1 VHLSLP
7 MTKRNLARIG
17 VRVML
22 GITFVSLL
30 AACAGKAEEQAIEAR
45 LKGSSEGHILPQR
58 EDNYAVEIVD
68 SNNAWVVGTYG
79 MILKIGGEGT
89 KIALSPSGTHSP
101 LFCVSFDGTSNGLIG
116 GQRGLMLATTDGGQ
130 HWAPVNLPPD
140 VKDSNILALSRGKD
154 RKQVWAIGPM
164 GTIIHSADDGK
175 TWESLGLKKD
185 ITLNDV
191 YFYDD
196 KEGWVSGEFGTILHT
211 TDGGHTWQE
220 QTNVSGLPKYTQ
232 EVTDDEAR
240 RRGIPR
246 LEEGDLYFFQS
257 VFPTPKDG
265 LIVGAGGFILG
276 TSDGGQ
282 HWSVIKTGTSNTLF
296 SISLSNPQS
305 MSGVSTGVLGTLL
318 RGRSGTWSVDPEVSE
333 RVFTWLRSVKF
344 APNGTYG
351 LVAAGSGTILVTHD
365 GGDKWEPIPTELLAK
380 AAG

>member
-1 VHLSLP
+1 
-7 MTKRNLARIG
+7 MKRDLARIG
-17 VRVML
+17 VRLLL
-22 GITFVSLL
+22 GITFVMSV
-30 AACAGKAEEQAIEAR
+30 AACAGKAELAAIEVR

-58 EDNYAVEIVD
+58 EDNYAVEITD
-68 SNNAWVVGTYG
+68 TDNAWVVGTYG
-79 MILKIGGEGT
+79 MILKIGGEGSKVT
-89 KIALSPSGTHSP
+89 LIPSGTHSP
-101 LFCVSFDGTSNGLIG
+101 LFCVSFNGPSNGLIG
-116 GQRGLMLATTDGGQ
+116 GERGLMIGTTDGGQ
-130 HWAPVNLPPD
+130 HWEKVNLPPD
-140 VKDSNILALSRGKD
+140 VKDNNILAMARGKD
-154 RKQVWAIGPM
+154 RNQIWAIGPF
-164 GTIIHSADDGK
+164 GTVIHSADNGK

-191 YFYDD
+191 TFFDD

-220 QTNVSGLPKYTQ
+220 QKDVSGLPKYTQ

-246 LEEGDLYFFQS
+246 LEEEDLYLFQS
-257 VFPTPKDG
+257 VFTTPKNG

-282 HWSVIKTGTSNTLF
+282 HWQVIKTGTQNTLF
-296 SISLSNPQS
+296 SIALSGDHG
-305 MSGVSTGVLGTLL
+305 GVSTGVLGTLV
-318 RGRSGTWSVDPEVSE
+318 RGRNGAWSVDQQVSE
-333 RVFTWLRSVKF
+333 HVFTWLRAVKF

-365 GGDKWEPIPTELLAK
+365 GGDRWEPISQELLAK